1 MIISF
6 RMQNIIQQSIQEKL
20 FTTRNMKR
28 YIDVNMCF
36 PQRKM
41 IKMTNYDLMVTEMVP
56 IPNYTLEAKLWNLQ
70 KFLCK

>member
-1 MIISF
+1 
-6 RMQNIIQQSIQEKL
+6 MQNDQLKSIQEKL

-41 IKMTNYDLMVTEMVP
+41 IKMTNYDLMETEMVP
-56 IPNYTLEAKLWNLQ
+56 IPNFTLVAKLWNLQ

>member
-1 MIISF
+1 
-6 RMQNIIQQSIQEKL
+6 MQNITQKSIQEKL

-41 IKMTNYDLMVTEMVP
+41 IKMTNYDLMETEMVP
-56 IPNYTLEAKLWNLQ
+56 IPNSMHVA
-70 KFLCK
+70 

>member
-1 MIISF
+1 
-6 RMQNIIQQSIQEKL
+6 MQNITQKCIQEKL

-41 IKMTNYDLMVTEMVP
+41 IKMTNYDLMETGMVP
-56 IPNYTLEAKLWNLQ
+56 IPNFTLVAKLWNLQ

>member
-1 MIISF
+1 
-6 RMQNIIQQSIQEKL
+6 MQNDQLKSIQEKL

-41 IKMTNYDLMVTEMVP
+41 IKMTNYDLMETEMVP
-56 IPNYTLEAKLWNLQ
+56 IPNFTLVAKQWNLQ

>member
-1 MIISF
+1 
-6 RMQNIIQQSIQEKL
+6 MQNITQKSIQEKL

-41 IKMTNYDLMVTEMVP
+41 IKMTNYDLMKTGMVP
-56 IPNYTLEAKLWNLQ
+56 IPNFMLVAKLWNLQ